1 MDENNAKND
10 IILNMQ
16 TISPRDAYIVSLSK
30 HDRSQNMIDHNL
42 IILNAHFIEKEMVVN
57 GSDVASMKFLK
68 PIANSLLNLL
78 ENDVS
83 TDRFAI
89 LLATKLLLT
98 YDPNDTLGVQEQIPV
113 QFRIECRNIKVG
125 RMLSPKLSYNK
136 KAIKFLFDRHSY
148 RNFKNEIIDQAVVE
162 SIINVASNTPTACN
176 RQPCRILY
184 SLTKEGNDLLRKLVP
199 DQFVASHIYNFFVI
213 TVDRSFFNPGE
224 ELQELVNGGIFL
236 ESLLLAIH
244 AHGLGAT
251 AFQTSVFV
259 SQNRDNLKP
268 YGFNDNELIVAT
280 IGYGIPVEKS
290 SVAAAYKR
298 KARDIS
304 RRI

>member
-1 MDENNAKND
+1 MDENTKQND
-10 IILNMQ
+10 SNLNVQ

-30 HDRSQNMIDHNL
+30 HDRTQNIIDHNL

-57 GSDVASMKFLK
+57 GSDNASMKFLK
-68 PIANSLLNLL
+68 PISVSLLNLL
-78 ENDVS
+78 ENDPQ

-89 LLATKLLLT
+89 LLATKLLIT
-98 YDPNDTLGVQEQIPV
+98 YDPEDTLMVQQKIPF
-113 QFRIECRNIKVG
+113 QFKIECQGIEVG
-125 RMLSPKLSYNK
+125 RKKAPKLSYNK
-136 KAIKFLFDRHSY
+136 KGIKFLYGRHSY
-148 RNFKNEIIDQAVVE
+148 RNYKNIIIDQATID
-162 SIINVASNTPTACN
+162 SIIDLASNTPTACN

-184 SLTKEGNDLLRKLVP
+184 STTKEGNDLIRKLVP
-199 DQFVASHIYNFFVI
+199 DQFVASHIFNFFVI

-224 ELQELVNGGIFL
+224 ELQELINGGIFL
-236 ESLLLAIH
+236 ESLLLSIH

-259 SQNRDNLKP
+259 SQNRENLKP

-280 IGYGIPVEKS
+280 VGYGIPIEKTS
-290 SVAAAYKR
+290 IAAAYKR
-298 KARDIS
+298 NATDIS